1 MACSLDFIE
10 FVCRQIE
17 AVGAIR
23 YRKMFGD
30 YMIYANEKPVIIA
43 CDNIAFVKQ
52 HEAIEALMAE
62 AEKGYPYEGAK
73 EHYILDVSRADHA
86 AKVVAILAEVLP
98 YPKKRKKKEYKL
110 LNVYQR
116 IKSPKV
122 KLLGILALHIGKRR
136 YLSINIDP
144 VMSCNLRCK
153 MCYFSDAETAKKMRG
168 KFSSDDLE
176 AIAKSLFPRALRL
189 QIGCGA
195 EPTVSQNLLQL
206 VQLGKQYGVKHITI
220 TTNGNLLTYEKLH
233 KLVENGLTEITLS
246 AHGFTKNTYESLMT
260 NGKFDLFTALIENL
274 ARIRTDFL
282 DFRIRVNYT
291 VNADNAE
298 ELIQLKEVFKD
309 AKPNVVQIR
318 PIQRIGKSSY
328 NNFSLQTIKDNYNS
342 WIMPVVAYCQQENIT
357 CLYPTPESLEMLET
371 VNGAE
376 EKSNSLV
383 DSLPY
388 FYIAPYEGWKEKI
401 DPYNE
406 SFEKYA
412 QRTRRIS
419 TILRELV
426 GIGTVKG
433 ERSRTKSL
441 NYQIK

>member
-1 MACSLDFIE
+1 M
-10 FVCRQIE
+10 
-17 AVGAIR
+17 
-23 YRKMFGD
+23 
-30 YMIYANEKPVIIA
+30 
-43 CDNIAFVKQ
+43 
-52 HEAIEALMAE
+52 
-62 AEKGYPYEGAK
+62 
-73 EHYILDVSRADHA
+73 
-86 AKVVAILAEVLP
+86 
-98 YPKKRKKKEYKL
+98 
-110 LNVYQR
+110 
-116 IKSPKV
+116 
-122 KLLGILALHIGKRR
+122 
-136 YLSINIDP
+136 
-144 VMSCNLRCK
+144 
-153 MCYFSDAETAKKMRG
+153 
-168 KFSSDDLE
+168 
-176 AIAKSLFPRALRL
+176 
-189 QIGCGA
+189 
-195 EPTVSQNLLQL
+195 
-206 VQLGKQYGVKHITI
+206 QLGKQYGVKHITI

-274 ARIRTDFL
+274 ARIRTDFP

>member
-1 MACSLDFIE
+1 M
-10 FVCRQIE
+10 
-17 AVGAIR
+17 
-23 YRKMFGD
+23 
-30 YMIYANEKPVIIA
+30 
-43 CDNIAFVKQ
+43 NI
-52 HEAIEALMAE
+52 
-62 AEKGYPYEGAK
+62 
-73 EHYILDVSRADHA
+73 
-86 AKVVAILAEVLP
+86 
-98 YPKKRKKKEYKL
+98 YKL

-189 QIGCGA
+189 QIGCGS
-195 EPTVSQNLLQL
+195 EPTVSQNLLLL

-274 ARIRTDFL
+274 ARIRTDFP

-406 SFEKYA
+406 SFEKYS